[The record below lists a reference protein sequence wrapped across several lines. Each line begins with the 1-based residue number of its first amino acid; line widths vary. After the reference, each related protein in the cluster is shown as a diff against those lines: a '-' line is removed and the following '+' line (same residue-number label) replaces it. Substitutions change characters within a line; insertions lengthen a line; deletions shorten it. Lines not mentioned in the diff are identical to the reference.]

1 MRERTGWDVVVS
13 ALVAEG
19 VEYVFGIPG
28 NPADL
33 YDALYDEPRVRPVL
47 VRHEAAGGFMAMA
60 YALVSGRPAVCYAP
74 PGPGIAHLVAPM
86 LESLATCAPIIAPFQ
101 ESTRP
106 SRAAAPFKNLI
117 TSQ

>member
-1 MRERTGWDVVVS
+1 MREQTGWDIVVS

-28 NPADL
+28 HPADL

-47 VRHEAAGGFMAMA
+47 VRHEGCRRDFMAMA

-74 PGPGIAHLVAPM
+74 PGPGIAHLR
-86 LESLATCAPIIAPFQ
+86 CADA
-101 ESTRP
+101 
-106 SRAAAPFKNLI
+106 
-117 TSQ
+117 